1 MISYK
6 YKCIFIHITKC
17 GGTTIDCVFRNKF
30 FGHGKAIQ
38 YKNGTPHLNDN
49 TIGSGPI
56 TQYNDSANFFD
67 EFFKFTFV
75 RNPWDRIVSF
85 YFYHKQ
91 RNFDYYDF
99 NKISFKKFTLNY
111 LYTQPMQTPLNINQ
125 CIDWITDENG
135 NILIDFIGKFE
146 NFQEDF
152 NIICDKIGI
161 PRQELPHKNKSK
173 HKHYTEYYDDE
184 TRSIVA
190 EKYAKDIEYF
200 GYEFGE

>member
-56 TQYNDSANFFD
+56 TQYNDSAIFFD

-111 LYTQPMQTPLNINQ
+111 L
-125 CIDWITDENG
+125 
-135 NILIDFIGKFE
+135 
-146 NFQEDF
+146 
-152 NIICDKIGI
+152 
-161 PRQELPHKNKSK
+161 
-173 HKHYTEYYDDE
+173 
-184 TRSIVA
+184 
-190 EKYAKDIEYF
+190 
-200 GYEFGE
+200 